1 MSFML
6 RALIYGL
13 CFWHISCSRPGIDDE
28 APAKNP
34 PSSSSDN
41 AQQDDGRSTHVSL
54 GLFETPRFTTKSC
67 RGAMSVP
74 TAGLERLPTINGTG
88 NGWPE
93 KAYTITDPNGDVP
106 GSNIEM
112 VKIGVFEGDLF
123 LAAKSQFAAND
134 ELYIELGGIGLDK
147 SQRFQEQTIHYLRA
161 TRDGL
166 SWWRNDNW
174 EDLPEQTLFQQ
185 FRQSMIEIRLSRLLI
200 GEVLRFPGWWIKVGV
215 KSPGS
220 LTPDE
225 VGMAYFPG
233 DTAATEQKFSFNSCM
248 HEYAEN
254 SSGRINQIR
263 DLNVSAE
270 AAEESFNLARLALIR
285 LTEMMGGK
293 KLPFADVT
301 FIATAAGR
309 FTEPSFLNTNDVWK
323 NHYAIRLDT
332 DAILRQTA
340 TPWSKESAYQEIIE
354 KLLDGYLASK
364 APRIGKDLRN
374 SIGLAMIQAHITTDL
389 GRYYWLS
396 QYWLKTDPFLSA
408 KPESTEPV
416 VFERLKLQAF
426 AQILARDWSTVD
438 LLNAWDL
445 AATAQSDAEF
455 AEKWISSLDAARADK
470 LRLMLTG
477 WILQG
482 NYDQAYHPSTLQD
495 LDGDGLP
502 FFVEAQIGSS
512 FEDGDTDRDG
522 WSDMAEWLKNTS
534 PINSAAHPDEIVSDG
549 NMGDW
554 RDLIPSRIKADDDT
568 STEEC
573 QGFGDVR
580 YYAALAHRNRIVV
593 VAELKDGSEAPGPLT
608 WQIMLDLPQSRKK
621 FLLSSLSGSRTYTVG
636 SGEGSQA
643 IKTYFH
649 PSLSGKKTL
658 EVVIEGED
666 LGIREDLTQPHSVNL
681 RITTLMQLNSQHFC
695 DDTPWFSPL
704 VNGTGL

>member
-1 MSFML
+1 MSFTPRL
-6 RALIYGL
+6 LISIL
-13 CFWHISCSRPGIDDE
+13 CLWHLSCSRPGINDE
-28 APAKNP
+28 ASSNSP
-34 PSSSSDN
+34 PPSSDN
-41 AQQDDGRSTHVSL
+41 AQREDSRSTHVSL
-54 GLFETPRFTTKSC
+54 GLFETPRFTTKTC

-74 TAGLERLPTINGTG
+74 TAGLTRMPTINGTG

-93 KAYTITDPNGDVP
+93 NTYTINDPNGDVQ
-106 GSNIEM
+106 GSDIEM
-112 VKIGVFEGDLF
+112 VKLGLFDGDLF
-123 LAAKSQFAAND
+123 LAAKSQHPADD

-147 SQRFQEQTIHYLRA
+147 NQRFQEQTIHYLRA

-166 SWWRNDNW
+166 SWWRNDKW

-185 FRQSMIEIRLSRLLI
+185 FRQSMIEIRLSRLLV

-225 VGMAYFPG
+225 VGMTYFPG
-233 DTAATEQKFSFNSCM
+233 DAAATEQKFSFNSCM
-248 HEYAEN
+248 HEYSEN
-254 SSGRINQIR
+254 NSGRINQIR

-270 AAEESFNLARLALIR
+270 AAEESFNLARLALTR
-285 LTEMMGGK
+285 LTEIMDGK

-301 FIATAAGR
+301 FIATTAGR
-309 FTEPSFLNTNDVWK
+309 FTEPHFLNTNDVWK
-323 NHYAIRLDT
+323 NHYAIRLDAE
-332 DAILRQTA
+332 AILRQTA
-340 TPWSKESAYQEIIE
+340 IPWSKETVYQDILV

-364 APRIGKDLRN
+364 APQMRTDLRR
-374 SIGLAMIQAHITTDL
+374 SFGLAMIQAHITSDL

-396 QYWLKTDPFLSA
+396 QYWIKTDPFLTA
-408 KPESTEPV
+408 KPDSTDSV
-416 VFERLKLQAF
+416 VFEKLKLQAF
-426 AQILARDWSTVD
+426 AQILARDWSMTD
-438 LLNAWDL
+438 LLTAWDL

-455 AEKWISSLDAARADK
+455 AEKWIHSLDEARAGK

-482 NYDQAYHPSTLQD
+482 DYDQAFHPSTLQD
-495 LDGDGLP
+495 QDGDGLP
-502 FFVEAQIGSS
+502 FFIEAKIGSS
-512 FEDGDTDRDG
+512 FEEADTDRDG

-534 PINSAAHPDEIVSDG
+534 PVNSADHPDEIVSDG

-554 RDLIPSRIKADDDT
+554 RDLIPSRIKADED
-568 STEEC
+568 SATEEC
-573 QGFGDVR
+573 QGFGDIR
-580 YYAALAHRNRIVV
+580 YYAALAHRNRIVIA
-593 VAELKDGSEAPGPLT
+593 AELKDGSEAPGPLT

-621 FLLSSLSGSRTYTVG
+621 FLVASVSGSRTYTVG
-636 SGEGSQA
+636 AGEESQP

-658 EVVIEGED
+658 EVVIEGGD
-666 LGIREDLTQPHSVNL
+666 LGIREDLTQPQSVNL